1 MTKKVNEVKKE
12 NKIFKYVI
20 FIAVLIIPFMYSFF
34 YLKAYWNP
42 YGEGN
47 IDNLPVAIVN
57 EDTGDKG
64 EELIDSIKD
73 SGKLKIS
80 ITTEKNANN
89 GLNSGKYYAV
99 ITIPEDFTDS
109 MNSASSEEKKHATIT
124 YSPNQKSNYL
134 ASQII
139 NSVVNA
145 VEKNLD
151 NSVNSAIIEELS
163 NKLSSVPDQLQTI
176 SDGFSSLQSG
186 TSQIKEGTEEL
197 KNGIDSAY
205 TGSKTILDSVNANID
220 SMKNKAA
227 IDSTTLEG
235 IKSQAVNSVSL
246 VFTDE
251 YKNAIGN
258 EAITALYSNE
268 YYQQLK
274 TGIETLENAGI
285 TNDLVSLCTSSNI
298 PDVYITTCTAYSSY
312 IEQYKTYNTM
322 IELMEKTAYQ
332 TAISVAEETAK
343 QTASSVSE
351 SVATNVANIATNQ
364 TIASLEELSSGL
376 NSLTDGLSKVN
387 TGATTLLE
395 GTTTLNNSV
404 ISAKEELDEN
414 ISNSKN
420 EIKSLDG
427 LAEYAKEPVSI
438 ETETVNEINSYGTA
452 FAPLFISIAL
462 WVGCLM
468 MFVIFYYDKNN
479 RFKILGMENK
489 NRVQR
494 NLCYYLTA
502 TLAGIIL
509 GVLLQCLLDLDITNI
524 FLYYISIILV
534 ANTFMAIMQFLII
547 NFNDIGKFIALIIL
561 VLQLA
566 AAGGTFPIETVTS
579 GFRWMHNLLPMTYTI
594 RLIRE
599 SVVSIES
606 NLLTKNLII
615 VISILVIFFIITL
628 ISDIIR
634 QKKEK

>member
-12 NKIFKYVI
+12 NKFFKYVI

-235 IKSQAVNSVSL
+235 IKTQAVNSVSL

-376 NSLTDGLSKVN
+376 NELTNGLSKVN

>member
-1 MTKKVNEVKKE
+1 MTKKVNEVKNE
-12 NKIFKYVI
+12 NKFFKYVI

-99 ITIPEDFTDS
+99 ITIPEDFTES

-376 NSLTDGLSKVN
+376 NELTNGLSKVN

-479 RFKILGMENK
+479 RFKILGIENK

-615 VISILVIFFIITL
+615 VISILVIFFLITL